1 VTERDHEL
9 DAVRRAAE
17 LLLPEL
23 SRRLERHGLGELEVR
38 RGDLRLRLR
47 AGPRPLVPRPSVE
60 HLEEAHPRREAEHEV
75 PGRTAVT
82 APAVGIFYYG
92 EGLGP
97 GLPVET
103 GDRLGRVE
111 MLGVPHDVRAPQ
123 AGTVS
128 NLVAETG
135 EAVEYGQLLVELAA
149 ADER

>member
-1 VTERDHEL
+1 VSERDREL
-9 DAVRRAAE
+9 ETVRRAAE
-17 LLLPEL
+17 QLLPEL

-47 AGPRPLVPRPSVE
+47 AGPRPAAPRLTVE
-60 HLEEAHPRREAEHEV
+60 DEEAHPRREPEQEA

-82 APAVGIFYYG
+82 APAVGIFHYG

-97 GLPVET
+97 GLPVEA